1 MSHDQVCEVFQKSV
15 GILLDEKGRI
25 KERLLTAYASQLSSI
40 NPKDDL
46 PEPLL
51 EEFMGIRYS
60 LSDEGMPY
68 GYGEHAAEKMKEL
81 SEDEASEIARRI
93 FALFL
98 KLVEEKQQRDVAVDQ
113 ST

>member
-1 MSHDQVCEVFQKSV
+1 MSHDHVCKVFQKSV

-40 NPKDDL
+40 GPKVDL
-46 PEPLL
+46 PEPLR
-51 EEFMGIRYS
+51 EEFMDIRYS

-68 GYGEHAAEKMKEL
+68 GYGEHAAEKLEEL
-81 SEDEASEIARRI
+81 SEDEASEIARKI

-98 KLVEEKQQRDVAVDQ
+98 KLLEEKQPREVIVDQ